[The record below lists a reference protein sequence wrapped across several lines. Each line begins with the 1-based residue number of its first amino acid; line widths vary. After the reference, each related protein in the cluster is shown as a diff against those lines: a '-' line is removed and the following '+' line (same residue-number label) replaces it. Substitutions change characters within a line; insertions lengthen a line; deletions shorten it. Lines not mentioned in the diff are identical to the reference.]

1 MRKECLENYNLISEK
16 YNSVKLIDLI
26 KQFNPNKSLKMIS
39 LDRLILD
46 YLSYTEG
53 VTEQD
58 LSVRFNTT
66 IVNVKEMLKILSNK
80 KECYSERVSKNIYVW
95 KRSIPSRLKK

>member
-26 KQFNPNKSLKMIS
+26 KLFNPNKSLKMVS

-66 IVNVKEMLKILSNK
+66 VSNVKEILKILSNK
-80 KECYSERVSKNIYVW
+80 KECYSERISKNIYVW
-95 KRSIPSRLKK
+95 KKSIPSRLKK

>member
-16 YNSVKLIDLI
+16 YNKVKLKDLI

-39 LDRLILD
+39 LDSLILD

-66 IVNVKEMLKILSNK
+66 ITNVKEMLKILSNK
-80 KECYSERVSKNIYVW
+80 KECYSERISKNIYVW
-95 KRSIPSRLKK
+95 KKSIPSKLKK

>member
-1 MRKECLENYNLISEK
+1 MRKECLENYNLINEK

-46 YLSYTEG
+46 YLSYTVG

-66 IVNVKEMLKILSNK
+66 VTNVKEILKILSNK
-80 KECYSERVSKNIYVW
+80 KQCYSERVSKNIYVW
-95 KRSIPSRLKK
+95 KKSIPSRLKK

>member
-1 MRKECLENYNLISEK
+1 MRKECLENYNLINEK

-26 KQFNPNKSLKMIS
+26 KQFNPNKSLKIIS

-58 LSVRFNTT
+58 LSVKFNTT
-66 IVNVKEMLKILSNK
+66 VTNVKEMLKILSNK

-95 KRSIPSRLKK
+95 KKSIPSRLKK